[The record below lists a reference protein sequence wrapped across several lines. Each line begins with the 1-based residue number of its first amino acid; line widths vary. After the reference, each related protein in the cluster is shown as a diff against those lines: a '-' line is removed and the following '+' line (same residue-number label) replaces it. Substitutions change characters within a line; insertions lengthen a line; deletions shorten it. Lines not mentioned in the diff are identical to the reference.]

1 MRIAE
6 SQASTLLSDRIHAC
20 SVRGQVSETM
30 KLPFELFI
38 SLRYLKSK
46 KRNRTLSL
54 NTFIS
59 IAGVVIGVTTSIITL
74 SVMTGFQ
81 GYFRDKILSAISHV
95 VVMEYAGKG
104 VTDQKAL
111 IDKVGRVPHVTA
123 TTPFIIS
130 QVMLT
135 AHERVQGV
143 VVRGIDPRTE
153 GTVTDLEKNIRKGSL
168 LELDRT
174 DNDQPG
180 IVIGEDLA
188 RKFDASIG
196 DTIMMVNPIGEESAM
211 GMVPKMRKFV
221 LVGIFDAGMYDYN
234 TTFVYISI
242 PEAQRFFNM
251 PGRISGIQVKVDDI
265 YHAAAIAES
274 IQSSIGFPYYTRN
287 WIEMNKNFFSALK
300 LEKIGMSLILVV
312 IIIVASFN
320 IIGTLTMI
328 VMEKSREIAILKSM
342 GSPERSIMRIFM
354 LSGLIIG
361 LVGTVLGSAIGYGA
375 VVVIAKSGII
385 TLPKDVYQVS
395 YLPLSITGYDI
406 LFISL
411 MALGISFLATIYP
424 AWQAARQDP
433 VEVLRYE

>member
-1 MRIAE
+1 MN
-6 SQASTLLSDRIHAC
+6 
-20 SVRGQVSETM
+20 
-30 KLPFELFI
+30 LPFELFI

-46 KRNRTLSL
+46 KRNRTVSL

-59 IAGVVIGVTTSIITL
+59 IAGVVIGVATSIITL

-95 VVMEYAGKG
+95 VVLEYAGKG
-104 VTDQKAL
+104 VQDQKEL
-111 IDKVGRVPHVTA
+111 QEKVAKSPHVTA

-130 QVMLT
+130 QVML
-135 AHERVQGV
+135 AQRERVQGV
-143 VVRGIDPRTE
+143 VIRGIDPATE
-153 GTVTDLEKNIRKGSL
+153 GSVTDLEKNLRQGSL
-168 LELDRT
+168 SDLRT
-174 DNDQPG
+174 SKDGLPG

-188 RKFDASIG
+188 RKFGVSLG
-196 DTIMMVNPIGEESAM
+196 DPITMVNPIGEESPM

-234 TTFVYISI
+234 TGFAYISI
-242 PEAQRFFNM
+242 PEAQKFFNM
-251 PGRISGIQVKVDDI
+251 PGRISGIQVRVDDI
-265 YHAAAIAES
+265 YRAAEIADS
-274 IQSSIGFPYYTRN
+274 IQTAVGFPYYTRN

-342 GSPERSIMRIFM
+342 GSPEGSIMKIFM
-354 LSGLIIG
+354 ISGLIIG
-361 LVGTVLGSAIGYGA
+361 AVGTLLGSAIGYAA
-375 VVVIAKSGII
+375 VTVIAKSGII
-385 TLPKDVYQVS
+385 SLPRDVYQVS
-395 YLPLSITGYDI
+395 HLPLTITGFDI
-406 LFISL
+406 LFIAFV
-411 MALGISFLATIYP
+411 ALGISFLATIYP